1 MEPVKV
7 QIKRTAIFFV
17 WSVIAATALSS
28 SAAEVYEWRD
38 ADGVE
43 HMTDTPPPADQ
54 KGVVMLRIDGKDVN
68 SIDMNA
74 SGTLDAA
81 ASIPDPQAPARPG
94 QVQAQP
100 FDAAGC
106 AEIHGRPCNWDEDWR
121 GYAHEACNRAGAG
134 RCNDDD
140 RLRRDFDPRRRAN
153 ETAEQHAVRHAA
165 RHAGHHR

>member
-54 KGVVMLRIDGKDVN
+54 KGVVMLTKPVTVR
-68 SIDMNA
+68 A
-74 SGTLDAA
+74 RDAVTTMTGCDET
-81 ASIPDPQAPARPG
+81 STR
-94 QVQAQP
+94 V
-100 FDAAGC
+100 AGPTKLPNNM
-106 AEIHGRPCNWDEDWR
+106 R
-121 GYAHEACNRAGAG
+121 
-134 RCNDDD
+134 
-140 RLRRDFDPRRRAN
+140 
-153 ETAEQHAVRHAA
+153 
-165 RHAGHHR
+165 